1 MRASQGALH
10 KSHGVSHRNYED
22 RDASRAGARAELKE
36 LGPGG
41 TDPEKRGYVAGI
53 EPVSDRPLIPKTPTE
68 APEVLNEIY
77 DYSKSSSFSHGIA
90 VATSWWR
97 SRRLPSSRASN
108 PTRGGLLRLRVG
120 Q

>member
-1 MRASQGALH
+1 MRDSQGALH
-10 KSHGVSHRNYED
+10 KSHGGSHRNYED
-22 RDASRAGARAELKE
+22 RDALSAGACAVLREPG
-36 LGPGG
+36 LGK

-53 EPVSDRPLIPKTPTE
+53 DPVTDRPPTPKTPTE
-68 APEVLNEIY
+68 TPEVLTGVY
-77 DYSKSSSFSHGIA
+77 DYSKPSSISRGIA